1 MGGYIQWVL
10 QSFNDL
16 YIVLKG
22 NLNHCE
28 SGEKDVDE
36 AFNVDTSLTSHSASG
51 AGGTRAGLFR
61 TPISGG
67 VQSATS
73 AHGLPRPSLAV
84 RNLMEQV
91 MTFFCSSS
99 IPFSFNR
106 WIISFH
112 PNKINEVV
120 AYYFVTY

>member
-1 MGGYIQWVL
+1 MCGYIQWVL
-10 QSFNDL
+10 RSFNDL

-28 SGEKDVDE
+28 SGAKDVDE
-36 AFNVDTSLTSHSASG
+36 PFNEGTSLTSHSASG

-91 MTFFCSSS
+91 MTFFCSSFM
-99 IPFSFNR
+99 PFSFYQMDHFF
-106 WIISFH
+106 S
-112 PNKINEVV
+112 PEQD
-120 AYYFVTY
+120 